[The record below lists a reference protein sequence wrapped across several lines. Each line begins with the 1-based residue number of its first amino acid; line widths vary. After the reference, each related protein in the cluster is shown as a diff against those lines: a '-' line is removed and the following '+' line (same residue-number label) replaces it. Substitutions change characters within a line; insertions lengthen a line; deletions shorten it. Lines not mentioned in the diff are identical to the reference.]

1 MQESIDSDVKTNST
15 MLASQAFNFILEQVQ
30 SSCLNFQMQISPFS
44 AVISIKKSFIK
55 DKLGNMLLPPPPDSS
70 ENFLRD
76 KNIQLEKDVTD
87 LTKKY
92 EAVVHDCEN
101 AKKVIESLEKK
112 NLEADL
118 KAEEAKIEKEKLFR
132 KEIENLNSSIAD
144 RDQEILALQLAIK
157 AERK

>member
-1 MQESIDSDVKTNST
+1 
-15 MLASQAFNFILEQVQ
+15 
-30 SSCLNFQMQISPFS
+30 
-44 AVISIKKSFIK
+44 
-55 DKLGNMLLPPPPDSS
+55 MLLPPPPDSS

-92 EAVVHDCEN
+92 DAVVHDCEN

-118 KAEEAKIEKEKLFR
+118 KADLKAEEAKIEKEKRFS
-132 KEIENLNSSIAD
+132 KEIENLNCSIAD

-157 AERK
+157 AEHKSTHENR